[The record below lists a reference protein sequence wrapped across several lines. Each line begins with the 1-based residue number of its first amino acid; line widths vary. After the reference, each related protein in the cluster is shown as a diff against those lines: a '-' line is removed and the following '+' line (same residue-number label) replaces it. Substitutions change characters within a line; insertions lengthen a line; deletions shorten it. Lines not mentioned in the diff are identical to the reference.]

1 MSRSVYIVLITFMAT
16 YMATL
21 MATFMASYVDFCGDL
36 YGDFYGD
43 FYDDLSPF
51 STGRRFSRDATF
63 SFVGVAYD
71 ISKCDADKGK
81 SRFARKKSP
90 SRKRALYGDFYG
102 DFYGDLYGDFYG
114 DFYDSLRHRPK
125 FEIIWV
131 CESPAIIVYSGVLIT

>member
-1 MSRSVYIVLITFMAT
+1 MSRSVYIVFITFMAT

-36 YGDFYGD
+36 YGDI
-43 FYDDLSPF
+43 YDDLSPF

-102 DFYGDLYGDFYG
+102 DLYGDFYG